1 MAETDIKS
9 LSAYSIQTKSI
20 LIDES
25 NENVF
30 FIYEIL
36 TIILKPYFI
45 QQKNNIITLNLS
57 KSGELILYLLN
68 FRSIESIVSTSTI

>member
-1 MAETDIKS
+1 VAETDIKS